1 MFLCWLFGAQAMSTP
16 LRKRRPLADIVEIPP
31 NEPEWL
37 TRKRKVP
44 VPYAANLRGTSE
56 DTFRREH
63 PELIEQISERRQGVE
78 LGKVLDL
85 SK

>member
-1 MFLCWLFGAQAMSTP
+1 MP
-16 LRKRRPLADIVEIPP
+16 IIRRKRPLTETVEIPP
-31 NEPEWL
+31 GEPEWI

-44 VPYAANLRGTSE
+44 VPYAANLAGMSE

-63 PELIEQISERRQGVE
+63 PELILQLSERRQGAE

-85 SK
+85 NNTEV